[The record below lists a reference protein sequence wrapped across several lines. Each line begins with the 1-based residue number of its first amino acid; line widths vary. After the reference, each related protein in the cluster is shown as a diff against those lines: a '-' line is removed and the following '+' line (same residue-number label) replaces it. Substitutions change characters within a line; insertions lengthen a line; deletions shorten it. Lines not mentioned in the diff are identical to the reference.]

1 MSTESNTPKTP
12 SPAPDAG
19 LVPQVTAEAVAKAA
33 SEHVPPEQKLMTGI
47 RELYR
52 KDPTPPNQ
60 EATKNE
66 TPNQEAKKQDATK
79 QDSSKQETKPDDKK
93 QVSVFEK
100 LNKKDEKKGESA
112 PVEDPLAHIEAPKE
126 MSEKASEHWNRL
138 KKEAQT
144 KIADAEKRYKE
155 AQSQIETYKK
165 ATPAET
171 AEVEKLK
178 SDYKAAMDRLA
189 VLDIQSHP
197 DFINQYKEP
206 KLKALNE
213 AKEILS
219 YNGNDSA
226 DLAQLMAKPLKDF
239 NKTVAEMTREMNGMD
254 ATTVQA
260 SLRQAY
266 KLAQE
271 EKNALGNASG
281 LREQLESKSALES
294 KKAFEETWG
303 NFGGAENFL
312 STVEIPEDA
321 APEEKTELS
330 EYNQA
335 IQQVRQNAEKYAFGR
350 IDSRTAA
357 QVASKAAILDTMV
370 NVVVPRMNKEYSQIL
385 SERNALA
392 AELKAIR
399 GAKNPGN
406 FSTTPSA
413 NTNDPKVEYQKAR
426 EGLKAAFR

>member
-1 MSTESNTPKTP
+1 
-12 SPAPDAG
+12 
-19 LVPQVTAEAVAKAA
+19 
-33 SEHVPPEQKLMTGI
+33 
-47 RELYR
+47 
-52 KDPTPPNQ
+52 
-60 EATKNE
+60 
-66 TPNQEAKKQDATK
+66 
-79 QDSSKQETKPDDKK
+79 
-93 QVSVFEK
+93 
-100 LNKKDEKKGESA
+100 
-112 PVEDPLAHIEAPKE
+112 
-126 MSEKASEHWNRL
+126 
-138 KKEAQT
+138 
-144 KIADAEKRYKE
+144 
-155 AQSQIETYKK
+155 
-165 ATPAET
+165 
-171 AEVEKLK
+171 
-178 SDYKAAMDRLA
+178 MDRLA

-321 APEEKTELS
+321 APEEKSELS
-330 EYNQA
+330 AYNQA